1 MGGSFFLPGSGGF
14 GSSQKGALRSC
25 PWADNR
31 TVQGRRP
38 PHEATFPL
46 SSSVSRSAVSVDV
59 IEHRQQLG
67 TPVMRRAGA
76 SGKRRPRTH
85 APSQKN
91 VCTSL
96 PREPDGS
103 VDRSHPPLLSL
114 RRCRPRL
121 EKNWIRAAQPVAMAV
136 CPTATV
142 SGADDPASPRG
153 AGTGIATPTCEIV
166 GTEKTAGAN
175 SAPAVSHDPFGYR
188 VSVLLR

>member
-1 MGGSFFLPGSGGF
+1 VRPITIMLVAAPASPAPQQAGREPWLFVAGAFSTDFRAHATAGMMQLSMGGSFFLPGSGGF

-103 VDRSHPPLLSL
+103 VDRSHPPYCL
-114 RRCRPRL
+114 
-121 EKNWIRAAQPVAMAV
+121 
-136 CPTATV
+136 
-142 SGADDPASPRG
+142 
-153 AGTGIATPTCEIV
+153 
-166 GTEKTAGAN
+166 
-175 SAPAVSHDPFGYR
+175 
-188 VSVLLR
+188 